1 MIISTQR
8 ASNSDWVVLCWVLYK
23 GTVPTLKSLLSKQ
36 IWKNPTQYKATMPK
50 KRQEEGNTMHM
61 ETEIQKSEMAFHQG
75 WQKQVINSASLG
87 L

>member
-1 MIISTQR
+1 MEKNQHKT
-8 ASNSDWVVLCWVLYK
+8 
-23 GTVPTLKSLLSKQ
+23 KQ
-36 IWKNPTQYKATMPK
+36 WHQKKKK
-50 KRQEEGNTMHM
+50 KRQEEGNTMRV